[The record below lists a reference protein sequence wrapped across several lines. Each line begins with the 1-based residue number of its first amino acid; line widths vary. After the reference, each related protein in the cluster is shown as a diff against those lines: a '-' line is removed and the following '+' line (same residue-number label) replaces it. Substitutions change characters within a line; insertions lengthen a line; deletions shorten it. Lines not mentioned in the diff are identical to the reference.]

1 MIDKSKLEKQ
11 YIYIFIKRCFDVIAS
26 SLGLIILSPFFLII
40 AICIKID
47 DPNGP
52 IFYSAYRIGKNE
64 KPFKMF
70 KFRSMITDA
79 DKLKDAL
86 MTQNEVSGAM
96 FKLKSDPRITNV
108 GRIIRKYSLDEL
120 PQLANVLQGKM
131 SLVGPRPPLE
141 AEVKSYTDFDKQRLL
156 VKPGCTGSWQ
166 VGGRNDVS
174 FDEMVKLDL
183 HYICTRSIWLDLKI
197 ILKTIIIMIKPNGA
211 Y

>member
-1 MIDKSKLEKQ
+1 MIDKSKLERQ
-11 YIYIFIKRCFDVIAS
+11 YVYIFIKRCFDVIAS
-26 SLGLIILSPFFLII
+26 TLGLVVLSPLFLII

-47 DPNGP
+47 DPKGP
-52 IFYSAYRIGKNE
+52 VFYSAFRIGKNE

-70 KFRSMITDA
+70 KFRSMIADA
-79 DKLKDAL
+79 DKLKEAL
-86 MTQNEVSGAM
+86 MSQNEVSGAM
-96 FKLKSDPRITNV
+96 FKLKSDPRITRV

-141 AEVKSYTDFDKQRLL
+141 AEVASYTDFDKQRLL

-183 HYICTRSIWLDLKI
+183 HYIQTRSIWLDLEI
-197 ILKTIIIMIKPNGA
+197 IFKTVVIMIKPNGA